1 MRHDAI
7 DVFKTGI
14 YAITPDIN
22 DSDRLVFMV
31 EQALSGGV
39 RLFQYRN
46 KVSAPDQRRLVA
58 QRLNDIIESSGGS
71 LIINDDPQLAKA
83 VSARGVHIGKEDAA
97 LEIARDILGPSKIIG
112 VSCYDNLPMALEMQ
126 SRGADY
132 LAFGAFF
139 PSLSKSTATPVS
151 LDILGLAR
159 TSGIKI
165 PIVAI
170 GGVTL
175 NNAEELLIRGSSS
188 LAVINGLFGVD
199 DVASRAREWTSLY
212 CQFKSVLN

>member
-1 MRHDAI
+1 MMRHDAI

-22 DSDRLVFMV
+22 DLDRLVLMV

-71 LIINDDPQLAKA
+71 LIINDDPKLAK
-83 VSARGVHIGKEDAA
+83 VVNARGVHIGKEDAA

-112 VSCYDNLPMALEMQ
+112 VSCYDNLPMALDMQ

-139 PSLSKSTATPVS
+139 PSLSKLTATPVS
-151 LDILGLAR
+151 IDILRLAR

-170 GGVTL
+170 G
-175 NNAEELLIRGSSS
+175 
-188 LAVINGLFGVD
+188 
-199 DVASRAREWTSLY
+199 
-212 CQFKSVLN
+212 

>member
-83 VSARGVHIGKEDAA
+83 VSARWVHIGNEDAA

>member
-1 MRHDAI
+1 
-7 DVFKTGI
+7 
-14 YAITPDIN
+14 
-22 DSDRLVFMV
+22 
-31 EQALSGGV
+31 
-39 RLFQYRN
+39 
-46 KVSAPDQRRLVA
+46 
-58 QRLNDIIESSGGS
+58 
-71 LIINDDPQLAKA
+71 LIINDDPKLAK
-83 VSARGVHIGKEDAA
+83 VVNARGVHIGKEDAA

-112 VSCYDNLPMALEMQ
+112 VSCYDNLPMALDMQ

-151 LDILGLAR
+151 IDILRLAR

-212 CQFKSVLN
+212 FQFKSVLN